1 VSQLIGRNGYLLQA
15 HDFLGIDGK
24 FLDWGKEE
32 EVPLRSLIEELLEIL
47 SDVVDELGSGEDIE
61 YIRTILKEGTSADR
75 QLRTYQKTESLEA
88 VVDMLAEETMMG
100 L

>member
-1 VSQLIGRNGYLLQA
+1 M
-15 HDFLGIDGK
+15 
-24 FLDWGKEE
+24 
-32 EVPLRSLIEELLEIL
+32 
-47 SDVVDELGSGEDIE
+47 DELGSGEEIE

-75 QLRTYQKTESLEA
+75 QLRTYDKTESLEA